1 MKKRILITGGAGFV
15 GRNLTRRLIDQGH
28 QVLITVLG
36 SEPVPE
42 GVHKV
47 LPIGLDGIDWRK
59 VMRCDVVYHLMA
71 NNDTLYANE
80 DDMMWVNYHGSMK
93 LFDRAFSYGCRKFIY
108 ASSTAVYGNSPAP
121 YVEDT
126 TPINPLNAYAVSKAK
141 FDEHAMETATYS
153 TVIGLRFC
161 NVYGPGEENKGSR
174 MSMVGQMLRTMLRHM
189 PPTVF
194 EFGEQ
199 RRDWVYVDDVVDA
212 CVNAMECETT
222 GIYNIG
228 AGTSWTFNE
237 MAEMI
242 NDAIEEQQP
251 DWYRLPVLYKKCDF
265 ADAYQNHTECAIEKA
280 KQHLAFSPKYDLRSG
295 IRSYLDFLLT
305 HSVNVG

>member
-36 SEPVPE
+36 SEPIPE
-42 GVHKV
+42 GVHQV

-59 VMRCDVVYHLMA
+59 AMRCDVVYHLMA

-80 DDMMWVNYHGSMK
+80 DNMMWVNYHGSMK
-93 LFDRAFSYGCRKFIY
+93 LFDRAYSYGCRKFIY

-121 YVEDT
+121 YVEDA

-141 FDEHAMETATYS
+141 FDEHAMDTATYS

-161 NVYGPGEENKGSR
+161 NVYGPGEENKGHR
-174 MSMVGQMLRTMLRHM
+174 MSMVGQLVRTMIRGV

-199 RRDWVYVDDVVDA
+199 RRDWAYVDDVVDA
-212 CVNAMECETT
+212 CVNAMDCETT

-228 AGTSWTFNE
+228 SGASWTFNE
-237 MAEMI
+237 LVETI
-242 NDAIEEQQP
+242 NDALIETGRWES
-251 DWYRLPVLYKKCDF
+251 RLPIMYKKCDF

-280 KQHLAFSPKYDLRSG
+280 RNFLAFNPKYDLRSG